1 MALRI
6 RRISPDATPS
16 AQLSLETLAR
26 VLQPA
31 IVAEV
36 IDKCAARERR
46 PRKLPA
52 SAVLLPCMAM
62 NLYSGDCLT
71 HVFFRLVSGMR
82 WLLADPDAL
91 RVSKGALC
99 RARYRL
105 GAGPLVEL
113 FRRVCEPLA
122 TPATPT
128 TPTAFLFGPR
138 LMALDGTVMDV
149 PDTPENVRAFGK
161 RRAPRGESAWPRVRV
176 VALSE
181 CATHAVCEA
190 GVWRHDFDERAAGLR
205 LLGRGAAEGMLL
217 LWDRG
222 FHGFEMVKAALGRG
236 SHLLGRLPA
245 TVKPPRLRTLADGTS
260 LVLLRRRRPPNDEER
275 PRGERTSV
283 AVRPLRYTL
292 EDPDRPGYRME
303 HRLITSLLDPD
314 LAPAE
319 ELILAYHSRW
329 EFELAVDEIKTHQ
342 RPPRRPL
349 RSGKPVGVIQEAYGL
364 LVAHYVVRAVMVDA
378 AEAAPPPPSRLSFTN
393 TLGVIREMAPE
404 VQRTA
409 AADHPRLYRRLLAD
423 VAATPLPPRA
433 NRGNPRV
440 VKHKMSNFEVKNP
453 SHRAW
458 PQPTKPFREAVV
470 LLI

>member
-6 RRISPDATPS
+6 RRISLDATPS

-46 PRKLPA
+46 ARKLPA
-52 SAVLLPCMAM
+52 SAVLLLCIAM

-99 RARYRL
+99 QARYRL
-105 GAGPLVEL
+105 GARPLVEL

-122 TPATPT
+122 APSTPG
-128 TPTAFLFGPR
+128 AFLFGLR
-138 LMALDGTVMDV
+138 LMALDGTVLDV
-149 PDTPENVRAFGK
+149 PDTPKNVRAFGK
-161 RRAPRGESAWPRVRV
+161 RRAPRGESAWPQIRM
-176 VALSE
+176 VAISE

-190 GVWRHDFDERAAGLR
+190 GVWPHDFDERAAGLR
-205 LLGRGAAEGMLL
+205 LLGRSAGAGMLV

-222 FHGFEMVKAALGRG
+222 FHSFEMVKAVLSRG
-236 SHLLGRLPA
+236 AHLLGRLPA
-245 TVKPPRLRTLADGTS
+245 TVKPLPTRTLADGTS

-275 PRGERTSV
+275 LRGERTSV
-283 AVRPLRYTL
+283 AVRLLRYTL
-292 EDPDRPGYRME
+292 EDPDRPGHRME

-319 ELILAYHSRW
+319 EMILAYHARW
-329 EFELAVDEIKTHQ
+329 EFELAVDEMKTHQ
-342 RPPRRPL
+342 RPPRKPL
-349 RSGKPVGVIQEAYGL
+349 RSERPVGVIQEAYGL

-378 AEAAPPPPSRLSFTN
+378 AETAALPPSRLSFTN
-393 TLGVIREMAPE
+393 TLRVIREMAPE

-409 AADHPRLYRRLLAD
+409 AADHPRLYRQLLAD
-423 VAATPLPPRA
+423 VAATPLPSRA
-433 NRGNPRV
+433 NRSNPRV
-440 VKHKMSNFEVKNP
+440 VKRKMSNFGVKNP

-458 PQPTKPFREAVV
+458 PQPTKPFRKAVV